1 MLRATVL
8 VLLACAAAAEE
19 GTFEWCGIFE
29 TPKTQYM
36 WVSQAAGG
44 QYADPSMKMVAM
56 PAAAATEAEL
66 ATLKTS
72 AEAKMEAV
80 KATGG
85 FGLCTDIEPGGT
97 FRPSISECFNLKFYS
112 NTLDSIYTIDV
123 ASPAIAFCTAHLPT
137 EFEDSEHY
145 FKLMDGTDIE
155 PSFENAP
162 PEPEKVGKPWGIS
175 IGAAVIVNI
184 VTLIGVFLLI
194 PAVSAAIAR

>member
-72 AEAKMEAV
+72 AEV
-80 KATGG
+80 
-85 FGLCTDIEPGGT
+85 EPGGT

-137 EFEDSEHY
+137 EFEDTEHY

-155 PSFENAP
+155 PSFEKGP
-162 PEPEKVGKPWGIS
+162 PEPEVSKPWGVS
-175 IGAAVIVNI
+175 IGAAVIVNL
-184 VTLIGVFLLI
+184 VTLIGVLLLI
-194 PAVSAAIAR
+194 PVVSAAVTR